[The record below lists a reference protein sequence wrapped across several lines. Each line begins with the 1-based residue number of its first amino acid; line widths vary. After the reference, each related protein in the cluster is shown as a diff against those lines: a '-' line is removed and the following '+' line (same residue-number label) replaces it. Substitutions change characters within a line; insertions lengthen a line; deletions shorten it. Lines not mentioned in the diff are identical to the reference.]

1 MPKHTYGVPRKHNQP
16 VNDRLSQTVVYIKQ
30 TQTSSG
36 NRHLLH
42 KVVVKNL
49 HIGKAFN
56 LFQGGEARFVLFSVV
71 KFYI

>member
-1 MPKHTYGVPRKHNQP
+1 
-16 VNDRLSQTVVYIKQ
+16 
-30 TQTSSG
+30 
-36 NRHLLH
+36 LH

-56 LFQGGEARFVLFSVV
+56 LFQGGKTFNLFQGGKALNLFQGGKALNLFQGGEARFVLFSVV